1 MSDSS
6 CHPRHFSVHSPAC
19 CSIIPPHIF
28 QEIAQN
34 GDAEQRQRAHEMLE
48 QSSEIRGERKAFSL
62 LGEALAVPTGQK
74 RRTIYDA
81 QSKRDLPGK
90 LVRSEGDKAVKD
102 AAVNEAYDG
111 SGDTYDF
118 YSKFFGRN
126 SIDGKGLRIDSSVH
140 YGEKYANAQWN
151 GRQMLY
157 GDGDGQL
164 FNRFTL
170 ALDIIA
176 HELTHGVTQYS
187 AALIYRDQSGAL
199 NEHFS
204 DVFGILVKQYKL
216 KLSASRS
223 DWLIGKGL
231 FTKDVR
237 GVAVR
242 SMKAPGTAYD
252 DKVVGKDPQPA
263 HMKNFVTTTADNG
276 GVHVNSGIPNHVFY
290 RVATILGGNA
300 WEVAGKIWYDTLT
313 RKLKSDADFQ
323 ACADATYQSAGDLFG
338 IGNSPQHAVIEGWK
352 AVGIEI
358 SKQVLISG
366 PRIPVMPKSAPPVLL
381 PDAAAEIPIDR
392 AKGKRS
398 VKR

>member
-1 MSDSS
+1 MT
-6 CHPRHFSVHSPAC
+6 HV

-34 GDAEQRQRAHEMLE
+34 GDAEQRARAHEMLE
-48 QSSEIRGERKAFSL
+48 QSSEVRGERKAFGL
-62 LGEALAVPTGQK
+62 LGEALAVSTGEK

-90 LVRSEGDKAVKD
+90 LVRGEGDKASAD
-102 AAVNEAYDG
+102 PAVNEAYDG
-111 SGDTYDF
+111 SGTTYDF
-118 YSKFFGRN
+118 YSAVLGRN
-126 SIDGKGLRIDSSVH
+126 SIDGKGLRLDSSVH
-140 YGEKYANAQWN
+140 FGEKYANAQWN

-157 GDGDGQL
+157 GDGDGRL
-164 FNRFTL
+164 FNRFTV

-187 AALIYRDQSGAL
+187 SALVYRDQSGAL

-204 DVFGILVKQYKL
+204 DVFGILVKQFRL
-216 KLSASRS
+216 KLSASKS

-231 FTKDVR
+231 FTNEVH

-263 HMKNFVTTTADNG
+263 HMKDYVTTTADNG
-276 GVHVNSGIPNHVFY
+276 GVHVNSGIPNKAFY
-290 RVATILGGNA
+290 NVATILGGNA

-313 RKLKSDADFQ
+313 RKVQSNADFQ

-338 IGNSPQHAVIEGWK
+338 IGNSPQHAVVEGWK
-352 AVGIEI
+352 AVGIAI

-366 PRIPVMPKSAPPVLL
+366 PRIPVMPKTVPAKQMPAFQVPA
-381 PDAAAEIPIDR
+381 AAAELPMDSSR
-392 AKGKRS
+392 AKRTRKR
-398 VKR
+398 